1 MSMKSAQ
8 SQENTQKPMPG
19 STKQQIATSLT
30 KAVRYA
36 ANLVEVLQDKT
47 ATHATT
53 EDIIEAK
60 AYLAMMRGSLAFEKK
75 HWKKCIQQ
83 FSVTHV
89 AYTTLASKSKGDAF
103 KDLLDTV
110 VDTSIRYAAYQL
122 QLPRTKPIPE
132 ITIEEFPDSEDEARD
147 ELKEIDPKAF
157 DITKEAKA
165 AGLENVKDAPTSI
178 SWRSRTVKIGEA
190 TISQALGIA
199 ASREKDI
206 ASKYGSYVKGD
217 IDAKAFATAYDVIIE
232 ARQDAADATKDAID
246 ELRSQGV
253 DPGDFRI
260 QSLQVTRTAVNYG
273 VIEWRVGRN
282 RILCGAGDG
291 LAFEAESSKKQLKQ
305 DEADKGRHLRDE
317 PTGKKLS
324 RLRERGALYDAILQ
338 NLDAV
343 RDLPGVAADSE
354 FVDEID
360 GKQNY
365 FRALKCVSI
374 GRSHAINDSAVNA
387 LALFSRA
394 HDMILVAAK
403 HESGATSSSLAPK
416 LEVSSQQVVTAS
428 THISQLVARFRG
440 LVELQNVSSDGSNV
454 KAEWKAPMVERL
466 SQFEEDID
474 LTNLVNYPPK
484 LQPIPVKPLFFDLA
498 WNYIQYP
505 GSKAALNGSAAK
517 SAAVDTAEAKKEE
530 KKGWFGFGR

>member
-1 MSMKSAQ
+1 MKSAQ

-19 STKQQIATSLT
+19 STKQQIASTLT
-30 KAVRYA
+30 KAVRSA

-47 ATHATT
+47 TTHSTT

-75 HWKKCIQQ
+75 QWKKCLQQ

-89 AYTTLASKSKGDAF
+89 AYTTLAAKSKGDGF
-103 KDLLDTV
+103 KELLDTV

-132 ITIEEFPDSEDEARD
+132 ITIEEFPDSEKESRD
-147 ELKEIDPKAF
+147 ELKEVDPKAF

-165 AGLENVKDAPTSI
+165 AGLEDVKDAPTSI
-178 SWRSRTVKIGEA
+178 SWRSRTVKIGDA

-199 ASREKDI
+199 ASKEKDI
-206 ASKYGSYVKGD
+206 ASKYESYVEGG
-217 IDAKAFATAYDVIIE
+217 IDAKAFATAYDGIIDV
-232 ARQDAADATKDAID
+232 RQDAADATKEAID
-246 ELRSQGV
+246 ELRSEGV
-253 DPGDFRI
+253 DPGDSRI

-282 RILCGAGDG
+282 RILCGIGDG
-291 LAFEAESSKKQLKQ
+291 LIFEPEKSKKQPKESEDGKARQ
-305 DEADKGRHLRDE
+305 PKDE
-317 PTGKKLS
+317 PSGKKLS
-324 RLRERGALYDAILQ
+324 RLRERAALYDSILQ
-338 NLDAV
+338 SLDVV

-354 FVDEID
+354 FVNEID

-365 FRALKCVSI
+365 FRALKCLSI
-374 GRSHAINDSAVNA
+374 GRSHAINDNATNA

-403 HESGATSSSLAPK
+403 SNSGTTSASSAPK
-416 LEVSSQQVVTAS
+416 LEVSSQQVEAAS
-428 THISQLVARFRG
+428 THISQLVTRYRG
-440 LVELQNVSSDGSNV
+440 LVELHNVSTTGTKA

-466 SQFEEDID
+466 SQFEEDVD
-474 LTNLVNYPPK
+474 LTSLVNYPPK

-505 GSKAALNGSAAK
+505 GGKATLNGSPAK
-517 SAAVDTAEAKKEE
+517 SASTETAEEQKEQTQ